1 MAYGKIVA
9 DQIQHSSEGAVGT
22 QYVVNGSAK
31 AWVYFDTGDNPPN
44 PDASFLVSSLTD
56 DGAEVEVNLT
66 NTMSSLYYI
75 PVAGG
80 GASTS
85 ARNNPSNRSLQV
97 ITRTT
102 SIIDTEIYTTD
113 NAHNTG
119 QCHIAVFGD
128 LA

>member
-1 MAYGKIVA
+1 MTGKIT
-9 DQIQHSSEGAVGT
+9 VGT
-22 QYVVNGSAK
+22 IQDTNAKTVASIYVTNGTAK

-56 DGAEVEVNLT
+56 DASEIEVNLT
-66 NTMSSLYYI
+66 NVMSSLYYI